1 MTTMTREGQ
10 GPPASSD
17 TDEREARLRNE
28 IDAAGERLVRRE
40 DGFYEVITADGETL
54 SSHGWRVRNWQLN
67 ERDGE
72 SGSPYP
78 GLTLDDVEHW
88 LRGENMTS

>member
-1 MTTMTREGQ
+1 
-10 GPPASSD
+10 
-17 TDEREARLRNE
+17 
-28 IDAAGERLVRRE
+28 LVRRE
-40 DGFYEVITADGETL
+40 DGFYEVIAADGETL

-67 ERDGE
+67 HRDGE

-88 LRGENMTS
+88 RGGENMTS

>member
-1 MTTMTREGQ
+1 MTRERQ
-10 GPPASSD
+10 GAAASSD
-17 TDEREARLRNE
+17 PEDREARLRQE
-28 IDAAGERLVRRE
+28 IEADGERLVRRE

-54 SSHGWRVRNWQLN
+54 SSHGWRVRNWQRN
-67 ERDGE
+67 DRDGE

-88 LRGENMTS
+88 LHGENMTS